1 MNREI
6 YNIVLV
12 HTSREWE
19 RVRVTQ
25 PHQEMPYDNI
35 GSVDEI
41 ESIASR
47 IYYNDVMQG
56 FIKAENRDEYW
67 IKNQGSTK
75 WSSIPG
81 FRSVYSEPAAV
92 RRLRPSQES
101 LRSRSRDDCHEAFLG
116 TMRG

>member
-67 IKNQGSTK
+67 IKNT
-75 WSSIPG
+75 
-81 FRSVYSEPAAV
+81 SEGM
-92 RRLRPSQES
+92 SDSYIES
-101 LRSRSRDDCHEAFLG
+101 EANRIITNEIILQ
-116 TMRG
+116 

>member
-6 YNIVLV
+6 YNIVLI

-56 FIKAENRDEYW
+56 FIKAKNRDEYW
-67 IKNQGSTK
+67 IKNT
-75 WSSIPG
+75 
-81 FRSVYSEPAAV
+81 SEGM
-92 RRLRPSQES
+92 SDSYIES
-101 LRSRSRDDCHEAFLG
+101 EANRII
-116 TMRG
+116 TNEITR

>member
-1 MNREI
+1 MNRRNYITMNREI

-67 IKNQGSTK
+67 IKNT
-75 WSSIPG
+75 
-81 FRSVYSEPAAV
+81 SEGM
-92 RRLRPSQES
+92 SDSYIES
-101 LRSRSRDDCHEAFLG
+101 EANRIITNEITLQ
-116 TMRG
+116 

>member
-67 IKNQGSTK
+67 IKNT
-75 WSSIPG
+75 
-81 FRSVYSEPAAV
+81 SEGM
-92 RRLRPSQES
+92 SDSYIES
-101 LRSRSRDDCHEAFLG
+101 EANRIITNEITLQ
-116 TMRG
+116 

>member
-67 IKNQGSTK
+67 IKNT
-75 WSSIPG
+75 
-81 FRSVYSEPAAV
+81 SEGMSDSYIESEAN
-92 RRLRPSQES
+92 RIITNEITLQE
-101 LRSRSRDDCHEAFLG
+101 
-116 TMRG
+116 

>member
-67 IKNQGSTK
+67 IKNTSEGMSDSYIESEANRIITEYTK
-75 WSSIPG
+75 D
-81 FRSVYSEPAAV
+81 SEK
-92 RRLRPSQES
+92 
-101 LRSRSRDDCHEAFLG
+101 
-116 TMRG
+116 

>member
-6 YNIVLV
+6 FNIVLV

-19 RVRVTQ
+19 RVRITQ

-47 IYYNDVMQG
+47 IYYNDVIQG

-67 IKNQGSTK
+67 IKNT
-75 WSSIPG
+75 
-81 FRSVYSEPAAV
+81 SEGM
-92 RRLRPSQES
+92 SDSYIES
-101 LRSRSRDDCHEAFLG
+101 EASRIITEYIKESEK
-116 TMRG
+116 

>member
-19 RVRVTQ
+19 RVRITQ

-67 IKNQGSTK
+67 IKNT
-75 WSSIPG
+75 
-81 FRSVYSEPAAV
+81 SEGM
-92 RRLRPSQES
+92 SDSYIES
-101 LRSRSRDDCHEAFLG
+101 EANRIITNEITLQ
-116 TMRG
+116 